1 MHRVYL
7 IAQGGQESLVIY
19 HCVFQNEPKC
29 QKNSHDCSLSMQSGS
44 QLLFCPAFSWWYSGC
59 HMYCIYCKGILI
71 WQINCFINNLH
82 AYLELALPSCFFESN
97 RYHCKIMF
105 IFLPLKWICYTF
117 VMYSGGC
124 SLYRYTVLIWS
135 LGYVQVINE
144 GLITSKIIFS
154 FSCVLL
160 KFNKG
165 GFHIKAT
172 FLLLPREQGR
182 SASLNWRFCTRCPSW
197 YKSPWGC
204 LQLESNQQPFTC

>member
-19 HCVFQNEPKC
+19 HCVFQNKPKC

-117 VMYSGGC
+117 LSCTQWWV
-124 SLYRYTVLIWS
+124 LTVSIHCTYLK
-135 LGYVQVINE
+135 LG
-144 GLITSKIIFS
+144 LCTSNQWR
-154 FSCVLL
+154 
-160 KFNKG
+160 FNNFKNY
-165 GFHIKAT
+165 F
-172 FLLLPREQGR
+172 FLLLCV
-182 SASLNWRFCTRCPSW
+182 A
-197 YKSPWGC
+197 KV
-204 LQLESNQQPFTC
+204 